1 VKLKNLKKNQMVK
14 VVLKIKMG
22 NIDPQQM
29 EMEIN
34 RRVKLKK
41 EFKVSLHRQLKKKN
55 KHQMILKSW
64 LKK

>member
-1 VKLKNLKKNQMVK
+1 VKLKNLKKKQMVK

-34 RRVKLKK
+34 RGVKLKL
-41 EFKVSLHRQLKKKN
+41 EFKASLHRQLKKKN
-55 KHQMILKSW
+55 KHQMILKS
-64 LKK
+64 